1 MERYARTITGKA
13 PYIFP
18 KGSNHMKEKMI
29 ILSQEVPCPPLS
41 STASSKDPIITMS
54 DTNQSVL
61 SLHLISNH
69 SSDSDIGET
78 GIT

>member
-1 MERYARTITGKA
+1 
-13 PYIFP
+13 
-18 KGSNHMKEKMI
+18 MKEKMI
-29 ILSQEVPCPPLS
+29 IISQEVPCPPLS
-41 STASSKDPIITMS
+41 STTPSKDPIIMVS

-69 SSDSDIGET
+69 SSDSDIGEI